1 MRSYGHRK
9 WRTLFLAAGDS
20 DFHEA
25 IQHLVEHEDINVIL
39 VGAVDSIISQQ
50 RHESGGTGSC
60 RSISHPIGSRSSST
74 ASS

>member
-39 VGAVDSIISQQ
+39 VGAVDSI
-50 RHESGGTGSC
+50 SGELLPYA
-60 RSISHPIGSRSSST
+60 RAVVKLDEIAEKISRS
-74 ASS
+74 